1 MRILLLNGPNLNLL
15 GEREPDIY
23 GSCSLADVE
32 AMVLEHATQAGVELD
47 CFQSNHEGALID
59 RLQEARNVCAGVI
72 YNPGAHA
79 HYSYALRDAVA
90 SIHIP
95 VVEVHISDV
104 HAREDFRQKLVIAPV
119 CAGLICGHGVQG
131 YLEAFDLLMDII
143 GRQ

>member
-15 GEREPDIY
+15 GEREPEIY
-23 GSCSLADVE
+23 GRTSLTRVE
-32 AMVLEHATQAGVELD
+32 AMVRDHAAKVGVELD

-59 RLQEARNVCAGVI
+59 RLQDSRHVCAGVI

-90 SIHIP
+90 SIAIP
-95 VVEVHISDV
+95 VVEVHVSDV
-104 HAREDFRQKLVIAPV
+104 MSREDFRQQLVIAPV
-119 CAGLICGHGVQG
+119 CAGLVAGHGVQG

-143 GRQ
+143 KGA